1 MNEMSHKFN
10 KFWNINNPKKILK
23 IKTYNGTLQLGRMT
37 KVWSQFQW
45 YQFPIHYS
53 GPENKLKFS
62 RSAPVWIPKLQ
73 KRRIKVIKLKSWVDI
88 DDPLGFA
95 SSRHFIFSFALKELL
110 PRKQVFLTV
119 LSKFSKQ
126 SHPVHCSLASHE
138 RKLLMFSDK
147 IAKTLLKSARKS
159 EPRIA
164 GQ

>member
-10 KFWNINNPKKILK
+10 KFWNVNNPKKILK

-159 EPRIA
+159 EPCIA

>member
-1 MNEMSHKFN
+1 MNEMSYKFN
-10 KFWNINNPKKILK
+10 KFWNVNNPQKNLK

-164 GQ
+164 RQ

>member
-1 MNEMSHKFN
+1 MSHKFN
-10 KFWNINNPKKILK
+10 KFWNINHPKKILK

-110 PRKQVFLTV
+110 PRKQVFWLFF
-119 LSKFSKQ
+119 LSFQSKVTQ
-126 SHPVHCSLASHE
+126 FTALLPAMN

-159 EPRIA
+159 EPCIA

>member
-1 MNEMSHKFN
+1 MSRSECYDFTKKFEFN
-10 KFWNINNPKKILK
+10 KK
-23 IKTYNGTLQLGRMT
+23 KTYFQLGRMT

-126 SHPVHCSLASHE
+126 SHPVHCSVTSHE